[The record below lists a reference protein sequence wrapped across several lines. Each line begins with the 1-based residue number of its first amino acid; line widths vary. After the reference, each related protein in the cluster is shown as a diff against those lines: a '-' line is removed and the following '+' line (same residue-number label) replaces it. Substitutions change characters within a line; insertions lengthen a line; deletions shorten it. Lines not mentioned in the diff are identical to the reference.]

1 MTKKPAPLPQV
12 GGSYVR
18 EKDGSLK
25 PVETGSKPETDPP
38 ATSAKPRKD

>member
-1 MTKKPAPLPQV
+1 MTKKPALLPQV

-25 PVETGSKPETDPP
+25 PAKDGSKPEPETP
-38 ATSAKPRKD
+38 ATETGKD

>member
-25 PVETGSKPETDPP
+25 PAQKSSKPVPETPATETG
-38 ATSAKPRKD
+38 KD